1 MIESKKMN
9 VLVTGGAGYIGSVV
23 TEECIAAGH
32 TAFVI
37 DDLSK
42 GHEWAVHPDAELTV
56 GNIGDRELVTTL
68 LREKKIDAVI
78 HMAASSL
85 VGESMTDPAKYYSN
99 NVIAGAALLDSMR
112 EAGVTKLIFSST
124 AAVYG
129 EPEKQPIEEGDKL
142 EPTNPYGES
151 KLAFEH
157 ILRWYSKAYGL
168 RYVSLRYFNAA
179 GATERCGELHDP
191 ETHLIPLVLRAA
203 SGEAEFID
211 VFGDQYPTRDG
222 TCIRDYIHVSDLA
235 KAHVLALGKLD
246 SGSATYNLG
255 LSGGFSVKEVIEAAR
270 RVTGRS
276 IPTQVSAPRAGDPA
290 VLIASSA
297 RIKKDLRWK
306 PAFTSIEDI
315 IRSAWDWKQRHED
328 AASHAAG

>member
-1 MIESKKMN
+1 MVESKKMN

-42 GHEWAVHPDAELTV
+42 GHEWMVHPDAELTV
-56 GNIGDRELVTTL
+56 GNIGDRELVTKL
-68 LREKKIDAVI
+68 LTGKKIDAVI

-99 NVIAGAALLDSMR
+99 NVVAGAALLDSMR
-112 EAGVTKLIFSST
+112 STGVKKLIFSST

-129 EPEKQPIEEGDKL
+129 EPEKQPIEEADKL

-157 ILRWYSKAYGL
+157 ILRWYCKAYDL

-179 GATERCGELHDP
+179 GATKRCGELHDP
-191 ETHLIPLVLRAA
+191 ETHLIPLVLQAA
-203 SGEAEFID
+203 SGEAAAID
-211 VFGDQYPTRDG
+211 IFGDDYSTRDG
-222 TCIRDYIHVSDLA
+222 TCIRDYIHVADLA
-235 KAHVLALGKLD
+235 KAHVLALKKLD
-246 SGSATYNLG
+246 ESSATYNLG

-270 RVTGRS
+270 RVTGKP
-276 IPTQVSAPRAGDPA
+276 IPTQVSPRRAGDPA

-297 RIKKDLRWK
+297 RIKKDLGWE
-306 PAFTSIEDI
+306 PEFTAMEDI
-315 IRSAWDWKQRHED
+315 IRTAWEWKQ
-328 AASHAAG
+328 ASSDRTSKAVN